1 MRSAFSPTV
10 PAFLQR
16 RNNDEFVAPPLAD
29 RERAA
34 ARAAATLTAE
44 AAERLRLSA
53 TEYAESRRGI
63 AAGLLSVNG
72 ANGEDYFRIPGDA
85 PLDDSA
91 ADHALGGDELIID
104 VQTHYIADRGAC
116 ETNRNLIRTM
126 YPMYGPDWWD
136 GLSKVAALDFVEYLR
151 CVFLESD
158 TAVAV
163 LSSPPGLS
171 DERMLFNDEMA
182 ATRLL
187 LERLGAQD
195 RLLNHSV
202 VHPGVDGEIARMA
215 QVVDELGPAGWKVY
229 TMGPTSMSDVGRLEG
244 WYLDDE
250 IGIGFLE
257 EVRRSGVPLVCAH
270 KGLSGIV
277 PTGSPRDFGPA
288 AKMFPDVSLV
298 AYHSGFEPGDGTPT
312 EDTYEGPYCEARAN
326 IGVNRLITSLLESG
340 LEPGSNVY
348 AELGTTWFCLIKRPK
363 EAAHVLGKLLKYV
376 GPDNVLWGTDAIWYG
391 PTQAAVD
398 AFRAFQIPES
408 MQVEYGYPAL
418 SPEVKEKIL
427 GLNAASVYGINLDT
441 ARSKMGRDDVAWGR
455 AAIEEYKQ
463 SGTPHL

>member
-1 MRSAFSPTV
+1 MSSAHLPTI

-16 RNNDEFVAPPLAD
+16 RSNDEFVPPPLD
-29 RERAA
+29 ERELAA
-34 ARAAATLTAE
+34 ARTAATLTA
-44 AAERLRLSA
+44 ANAERLRVSA
-53 TEYAESRRGI
+53 SEYAESRRGI
-63 AAGLLSVNG
+63 AAGLLSVNE
-72 ANGEDYFRIPGDA
+72 ANGDEYFRVPDVA
-85 PLDDSA
+85 PLDDEA
-91 ADHALGGDELIID
+91 ADDALGGDQLVID
-104 VQTHYIADRGAC
+104 VQTHYIADRPAC
-116 ETNRNLIRTM
+116 ETSRELIRTM
-126 YPMYGPDWWD
+126 YPMYGDDWWE

-187 LERLGAQD
+187 LERFGAQD
-195 RLLNHSV
+195 RLLNHAV
-202 VHPGVDGEIARMA
+202 VHPGVDGEVGRMP
-215 QVVDELGPAGWKVY
+215 QVVDELSPAGWKVY
-229 TMGPTSMSDVGRLEG
+229 TLGATSLSDVGTLEG

-250 IGIGFLE
+250 IGIAFLE

-288 AKMFPDVSLV
+288 AKLFPDLSLI

-312 EDTYEGPYCEARAN
+312 
-326 IGVNRLITSLLESG
+326 
-340 LEPGSNVY
+340 
-348 AELGTTWFCLIKRPK
+348 

-408 MQVEYGYPAL
+408 MQAAYGYPAL
-418 SPEVKEKIL
+418 TPEVKEKIL
-427 GLNAASVYGINLDT
+427 GLNAARVYGIDLET
-441 ARSKMGRDDVAWGR
+441 ARSNMGSDDVAWGR
-455 AAIEEYKQ
+455 AAIEEYKKT
-463 SGTPHL
+463 GTPHL

>member
-1 MRSAFSPTV
+1 MTRRWMTRLPTTHS
-10 PAFLQR
+10 
-16 RNNDEFVAPPLAD
+16 
-29 RERAA
+29 
-34 ARAAATLTAE
+34 AATSSSLT
-44 AAERLRLSA
+44 
-53 TEYAESRRGI
+53 YRRTTSPI
-63 AAGLLSVNG
+63 
-72 ANGEDYFRIPGDA
+72 E
-85 PLDDSA
+85 
-91 ADHALGGDELIID
+91 
-104 VQTHYIADRGAC
+104 AC

-244 WYLDDE
+244 WYLDDD

>member
-1 MRSAFSPTV
+1 MSSAHLPTI

-16 RNNDEFVAPPLAD
+16 RSNDEFVPPPLD
-29 RERAA
+29 ERELAA
-34 ARAAATLTAE
+34 ARTAATLTA
-44 AAERLRLSA
+44 ANAERLRVSA
-53 TEYAESRRGI
+53 SEYAESRRGI
-63 AAGLLSVNG
+63 AAGLLSVNE
-72 ANGEDYFRIPGDA
+72 ANGDEYFRVPDVA
-85 PLDDSA
+85 PLDDEA
-91 ADHALGGDELIID
+91 ADDALGGDQLVID
-104 VQTHYIADRGAC
+104 VQTHYIADRPAC
-116 ETNRNLIRTM
+116 ETSRELIRTM
-126 YPMYGPDWWD
+126 YPMYGDDWWE

-187 LERLGAQD
+187 LERFGAQD
-195 RLLNHSV
+195 RLLNHAV
-202 VHPGVDGEIARMA
+202 VHPGVDGEVRRMP
-215 QVVDELGPAGWKVY
+215 QVVDELSPAGWKVY
-229 TMGPTSMSDVGRLEG
+229 TLGATSLSDVGTLEG

-250 IGIGFLE
+250 IGIAFLE

-288 AKMFPDVSLV
+288 AKLFPDLSLI

-312 EDTYEGPYCEARAN
+312 EDTYEGPYSEERAD
-326 IGVNRLITSLLESG
+326 IGVNRLITSLLDNG
-340 LEPGSNVY
+340 LGPGSNVY
-348 AELGTTWFCLIKRPK
+348 AELGTTWFCLIKRPT

-408 MQVEYGYPAL
+408 MQAAYGYPAL
-418 SPEVKEKIL
+418 TPEVKEKIL
-427 GLNAASVYGINLDT
+427 GLNAARVYGIDLET
-441 ARSKMGRDDVAWGR
+441 ARSNMGSDDVAWGR
-455 AAIEEYKQ
+455 AAIEEYKKT
-463 SGTPHL
+463 GTPHL

>member
-1 MRSAFSPTV
+1 MRSALSPTV

-16 RNNDEFVAPPLAD
+16 RNNDEFVAPPLTD
-29 RERAA
+29 RELAA
-34 ARAAATLTAE
+34 ARSAATLSAD
-44 AAERLRLSA
+44 AAERLRVSA
-53 TEYAESRRGI
+53 TEYAQSRRGI
-63 AAGLLSVNG
+63 AAGLLSVNE
-72 ANGEDYFRIPGDA
+72 ANGEEYFRIPNEA

-91 ADHALGGDELIID
+91 ADAALGGDQLIID
-104 VQTHYIADRGAC
+104 VQTHYIADRPAC
-116 ETNRNLIRTM
+116 ETSRELIRTM
-126 YPMYGPDWWD
+126 YPMYGADWWD

-195 RLLNHSV
+195 RLLNHAV
-202 VHPGVDGEIARMA
+202 VHPGVDGEIARMPH
-215 QVVDELGPAGWKVY
+215 VVDELGPAGWKVY
-229 TMGPTSMSDVGRLEG
+229 TMGATSMSDVGTLEG
-244 WYLDDE
+244 WYLDDD
-250 IGIGFLE
+250 IGVAFLE

-288 AKMFPDVSLV
+288 AKMFPDLSLI

-312 EDTYEGPYCEARAN
+312 EDTYEGPYSEARAD

-348 AELGTTWFCLIKRPK
+348 AELGTTWFCLIKRPT

-408 MQVEYGYPAL
+408 MQAEYGYPAL
-418 SPEVKEKIL
+418 TAEVKEKIL
-427 GLNAASVYGINLDT
+427 GLSAARVYGIDLDT
-441 ARSKMGRDDVAWGR
+441 ARSKMGSDDVAWGR